1 MQELQNLLISAQ
13 DNPSGIPMEL
23 VVQKVDEREE
33 KRLLIE
39 EAKKK
44 LQKLKDLQTKGQ
56 KFGIETKNVD
66 SEKLP

>member
-1 MQELQNLLISAQ
+1 MEELQNLLISAQ

-44 LQKLKDLQTKGQ
+44 L
-56 KFGIETKNVD
+56 
-66 SEKLP
+66 